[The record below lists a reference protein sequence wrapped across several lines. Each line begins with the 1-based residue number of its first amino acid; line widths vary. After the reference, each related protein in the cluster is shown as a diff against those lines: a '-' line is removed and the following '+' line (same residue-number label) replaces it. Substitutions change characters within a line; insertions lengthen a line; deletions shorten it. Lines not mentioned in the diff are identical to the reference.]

1 MASKTLSIELILE
14 SKSFTTQMQ
23 KVNDAFAK
31 TNSDL
36 QKFGKSMQKVGAS
49 FAAVGGAITAALGV
63 AVKSLANA
71 ADVADDTAKRTG
83 LTVEAVQELGY
94 VAKMTGSNLA
104 TVEVAL
110 RTMQK
115 GLTDS
120 GTESAAFTSA
130 LETLGLSLAELRAMN
145 PQAQFDALS
154 QAIAGVTDP
163 SQRAGLAMTV
173 FGRAGTALLPMLAE
187 GADGIAKLKDEAH
200 KYGYVMSQEV
210 AEAGSNFNDN
220 LDRLKG
226 SLGGLAQQV
235 VAGLLPTLNSLV
247 KCAADV
253 VAGIKE
259 WINNNPN
266 LVSTLAHV
274 AASVG
279 AVLTVF
285 GALVAACGS
294 WIALAPAV
302 GAAWTIATGPIG
314 VTIMAIAGVVA
325 GIVALWKNWDKVC
338 HYMAQAWNTL
348 TIVICKGVELWLS
361 SWETALGWI
370 PGIGE
375 KLRTAMYQVQN
386 AAAQASFDI
395 GQRQLQYEKDKN
407 EKLLAETE
415 SAAKRQASIWQ
426 AQGINAQTTDTSSFS
441 LGLGVSATSQDNV
454 TQDKVFAQ
462 IAEQAQEP
470 ALTFTESWAEAFKT
484 YSENL
489 LNWCDISK
497 EFFSSVGDNLQNTIG
512 EAIMQLGDGWSGL
525 YDIIKDLGQ
534 KMLDSVVNMLAQI
547 VAEWIMKT
555 VVLQGL
561 ETAYAAFKS
570 ALLAKQTA
578 EEVAQIGIVTAAQR
592 VAAVSQATSNAAIA
606 GSAAAASHGWL
617 GFGAVAI
624 GAAVMAAVLAFAL
637 GAFETG
643 GIVPGNSFSGD
654 NVLARVNSGEM
665 ILNRAQQAR
674 LFDIA
679 EGNTEPGGAGGAVIN
694 QTINVQNGGDLTAIT
709 QAIKRGTVEA
719 LEFANV
725 AYKAGAKRNKYVA

>member
-325 GIVALWKNWDKVC
+325 GIVALWKNWDTVC

-361 SWETALGWI
+361 SWEMALGRI

-407 EKLLAETE
+407 EKLLAETQKFT
-415 SAAKRQASIWQ
+415 SAQNEALIS
-426 AQGINAQTTDTSSFS
+426 AQTEQQDIASKNTEEHLASTTEKVQGFWQTVYD
-441 LGLGVSATSQDNV
+441 VSAQQSLNITSQV
-454 TQDKVFAQ
+454 
-462 IAEQAQEP
+462 
-470 ALTFTESWAEAFKT
+470 
-484 YSENL
+484 
-489 LNWCDISK
+489 
-497 EFFSSVGDNLQNTIG
+497 SSVYSALQSNLSTSFQALFQQIG
-512 EAIMQLGDGWSGL
+512 NGWSGL
-525 YDIIKDLGQ
+525 KDIAINFCQSMYQSFVKILADLAAEQIKNIIAVQ
-534 KMLDSVVNMLAQI
+534 
-547 VAEWIMKT
+547 VANT
-555 VVLQGL
+555 
-561 ETAYAAFKS
+561 
-570 ALLAKQTA
+570 
-578 EEVAQIGIVTAAQR
+578 TAAKVN
-592 VAAVSQATSNAAIA
+592 VAANAAEA
-606 GSAAAASHGWL
+606 GSKAAAASAGWAL
-617 GFGAVAI
+617 WGAIAI
-624 GAAVMAAVLAFAL
+624 GAGIMAAVLAFAD
-637 GAFETG
+637 GFATG
-643 GIVPGNSFSGD
+643 GVVPGNSFSGD

-709 QAIKRGTVEA
+709 QAIKRGTVDA

-725 AYKAGAKRNKYVA
+725 AYKAGAKRNKYVG

>member
-63 AVKSLANA
+63 AIKSLANA

-279 AVLTVF
+279 VVLTVF

-314 VTIMAIAGVVA
+314 ITIMAIAGVVA

-407 EKLLAETE
+407 EKLLAETQKFT
-415 SAAKRQASIWQ
+415 SAQNEALIS
-426 AQGINAQTTDTSSFS
+426 AQTEQQDIASKNTEEHLASTTEKVQGFWQTVYD
-441 LGLGVSATSQDNV
+441 VSAQQSLNITSQV
-454 TQDKVFAQ
+454 
-462 IAEQAQEP
+462 
-470 ALTFTESWAEAFKT
+470 
-484 YSENL
+484 
-489 LNWCDISK
+489 
-497 EFFSSVGDNLQNTIG
+497 SSVYSALQSNLSTSFQALFQQIG
-512 EAIMQLGDGWSGL
+512 NGWSGL
-525 YDIIKDLGQ
+525 KDIAINFCQ
-534 KMLDSVVNMLAQI
+534 SMYQSFVKMLADLAAEQI
-547 VAEWIMKT
+547 KNIIAVQVAN
-555 VVLQGL
+555 
-561 ETAYAAFKS
+561 
-570 ALLAKQTA
+570 
-578 EEVAQIGIVTAAQR
+578 
-592 VAAVSQATSNAAIA
+592 VAAAKVNIAANAAEA
-606 GSAAAASHGWL
+606 GSKAAAASAGWAL
-617 GFGAVAI
+617 WGAIAI
-624 GAAVMAAVLAFAL
+624 GAGIMAAVLAFAD
-637 GAFETG
+637 GFATG
-643 GIVPGNSFSGD
+643 GVVPGNSFSGD

-709 QAIKRGTVEA
+709 QAIKRGTVDA

-725 AYKAGAKRNKYVA
+725 AYKAGAKRNKYVG

>member
-1 MASKTLSIELILE
+1 MASKTLSIELILK
-14 SKSFTTQMQ
+14 SKSFTAQMQ

-115 GLTDS
+115 GLTDN

-154 QAIAGVTDP
+154 QAIAGVADP

-200 KYGYVMSQEV
+200 KYGYVMNQEV

-426 AQGINAQTTDTSSFS
+426 AQGINAQTMETSSFS

-454 TQDKVFAQ
+454 AQDKVFAQ

-497 EFFSSVGDNLQNTIG
+497 EFFSSVGDSLQNTIG
-512 EAIMQLGDGWSGL
+512 DAIMQLGDGWSGL

-534 KMLDSVVNMLAQI
+534 KMLESVVNMLAQI

-592 VAAVSQATSNAAIA
+592 VAAVSQVTSNAAIA
-606 GSAAAASHGWL
+606 GSSAAASHGWL

-679 EGNTEPGGAGGAVIN
+679 EGNTEPGGTGGAVIN

>member
-14 SKSFTTQMQ
+14 SKSFTAQMQ

-154 QAIAGVTDP
+154 QAIAGVADP

-314 VTIMAIAGVVA
+314 ITIMAIAGVVA

-407 EKLLAETE
+407 EKLLAETQKFT
-415 SAAKRQASIWQ
+415 SAQNEALIS
-426 AQGINAQTTDTSSFS
+426 AQTEQQDIASKNTEEHLASTTEKVQGFWQTVYD
-441 LGLGVSATSQDNV
+441 VSAQQSLNITSQV
-454 TQDKVFAQ
+454 
-462 IAEQAQEP
+462 
-470 ALTFTESWAEAFKT
+470 
-484 YSENL
+484 
-489 LNWCDISK
+489 
-497 EFFSSVGDNLQNTIG
+497 SSVYSALQSNLSTSFQALFQQIG
-512 EAIMQLGDGWSGL
+512 NGWSGL
-525 YDIIKDLGQ
+525 KDIAINFCQSMYQSFVKILADLAAEQIKNIIAVQ
-534 KMLDSVVNMLAQI
+534 
-547 VAEWIMKT
+547 VAN
-555 VVLQGL
+555 
-561 ETAYAAFKS
+561 
-570 ALLAKQTA
+570 
-578 EEVAQIGIVTAAQR
+578 
-592 VAAVSQATSNAAIA
+592 VAAAKVNIAANAAEA
-606 GSAAAASHGWL
+606 GSKAAAASAGWAL
-617 GFGAVAI
+617 WGAIAI
-624 GAAVMAAVLAFAL
+624 GAGIMAAVLAFAD
-637 GAFETG
+637 GFATG
-643 GIVPGNSFSGD
+643 GVVPGNSFSGD

-725 AYKAGAKRNKYVA
+725 AYKAGAKRNKYVG

>member
-14 SKSFTTQMQ
+14 SKSFTAQMQ

-120 GTESAAFTSA
+120 GTESVAFTSA

-154 QAIAGVTDP
+154 QAIAGVADP

-314 VTIMAIAGVVA
+314 ITIMAIAGVVA
-325 GIVALWKNWDKVC
+325 GIVALWKNWDTVC

-407 EKLLAETE
+407 EKLLAETQKFT
-415 SAAKRQASIWQ
+415 SAQNEALIS
-426 AQGINAQTTDTSSFS
+426 AQTEQQDIASKNTEEHLASTTEKVQGFWQTVYD
-441 LGLGVSATSQDNV
+441 VSAQQSLNITSQV
-454 TQDKVFAQ
+454 
-462 IAEQAQEP
+462 
-470 ALTFTESWAEAFKT
+470 
-484 YSENL
+484 
-489 LNWCDISK
+489 
-497 EFFSSVGDNLQNTIG
+497 SSVYSALQSNLSTSFQALFQQIG
-512 EAIMQLGDGWSGL
+512 NGWSGL
-525 YDIIKDLGQ
+525 KDIAINFCQSMYQSFVKILADLAAEQIKNIIAVQ
-534 KMLDSVVNMLAQI
+534 
-547 VAEWIMKT
+547 VANT
-555 VVLQGL
+555 
-561 ETAYAAFKS
+561 
-570 ALLAKQTA
+570 
-578 EEVAQIGIVTAAQR
+578 TAAKVN
-592 VAAVSQATSNAAIA
+592 VAANAAEA
-606 GSAAAASHGWL
+606 GSKAAAASAGWAL
-617 GFGAVAI
+617 WGAIAI
-624 GAAVMAAVLAFAL
+624 GAGIMAAVLAFAD
-637 GAFETG
+637 GFATG
-643 GIVPGNSFSGD
+643 GVVPGNSFSGD

-679 EGNTEPGGAGGAVIN
+679 EGNTEPGGTGGAVIN

-725 AYKAGAKRNKYVA
+725 AYKAGAKRNKYVG

>member
-49 FAAVGGAITAALGV
+49 FAVVGGAITAALGV

-154 QAIAGVTDP
+154 QAIAGVADP

-274 AASVG
+274 SASVG

-407 EKLLAETE
+407 EKLLAETQKFT
-415 SAAKRQASIWQ
+415 SAQNEALIS
-426 AQGINAQTTDTSSFS
+426 AQTEQQDIASKNTEEHLASTTEKVQGFWQTVYD
-441 LGLGVSATSQDNV
+441 VSAQQSLNITSQV
-454 TQDKVFAQ
+454 
-462 IAEQAQEP
+462 
-470 ALTFTESWAEAFKT
+470 
-484 YSENL
+484 
-489 LNWCDISK
+489 
-497 EFFSSVGDNLQNTIG
+497 SSVYSALQSNLSTSFQALFQQIG
-512 EAIMQLGDGWSGL
+512 NGWSGL
-525 YDIIKDLGQ
+525 KDIAINFCQSMYQSFVKILADLAAEQIKNIIAVQ
-534 KMLDSVVNMLAQI
+534 
-547 VAEWIMKT
+547 VANT
-555 VVLQGL
+555 
-561 ETAYAAFKS
+561 
-570 ALLAKQTA
+570 
-578 EEVAQIGIVTAAQR
+578 TAAKVN
-592 VAAVSQATSNAAIA
+592 VAANAAEA
-606 GSAAAASHGWL
+606 GSKAAAASAGWAL
-617 GFGAVAI
+617 WGAIAI
-624 GAAVMAAVLAFAL
+624 GAGIMAAVLAFAD
-637 GAFETG
+637 GFATG
-643 GIVPGNSFSGD
+643 GVVPGNSFSGD

-709 QAIKRGTVEA
+709 QAIKRGTVDA

-725 AYKAGAKRNKYVA
+725 AYKAGAKRNKYVG

>member
-14 SKSFTTQMQ
+14 SKSFTAQMQ

-49 FAAVGGAITAALGV
+49 FAVVGGAITAALGV

-130 LETLGLSLAELRAMN
+130 LETLGLSLAALRAMN

-407 EKLLAETE
+407 EKLLAETQKFT
-415 SAAKRQASIWQ
+415 SAQNEALIS
-426 AQGINAQTTDTSSFS
+426 AQTEQQDIASKNTEEHLASTTEKVQGFWQTVYD
-441 LGLGVSATSQDNV
+441 VSAQQSLNITSQV
-454 TQDKVFAQ
+454 
-462 IAEQAQEP
+462 
-470 ALTFTESWAEAFKT
+470 
-484 YSENL
+484 
-489 LNWCDISK
+489 
-497 EFFSSVGDNLQNTIG
+497 SSVYSALQSNLSTSFQALFQQIG
-512 EAIMQLGDGWSGL
+512 NGWSGL
-525 YDIIKDLGQ
+525 KDIAINFCQSMYQSFVKILADLAAEQIKNIIAVQ
-534 KMLDSVVNMLAQI
+534 
-547 VAEWIMKT
+547 VAN
-555 VVLQGL
+555 
-561 ETAYAAFKS
+561 
-570 ALLAKQTA
+570 
-578 EEVAQIGIVTAAQR
+578 
-592 VAAVSQATSNAAIA
+592 VAAAKVNIAANAAEA
-606 GSAAAASHGWL
+606 GSKAAAASAGWAL
-617 GFGAVAI
+617 WGAIAI
-624 GAAVMAAVLAFAL
+624 GAGIMAAVLAFAD
-637 GAFETG
+637 GFATG
-643 GIVPGNSFSGD
+643 GVVPGNSFSGD

-679 EGNTEPGGAGGAVIN
+679 DGNTEPGGAGGAVIN

-709 QAIKRGTVEA
+709 QAIKRGTVDA

-725 AYKAGAKRNKYVA
+725 AYKAGAKRNKYVG

>member
-314 VTIMAIAGVVA
+314 ITIMAIAGVVA

-407 EKLLAETE
+407 EKLLAETQKFT
-415 SAAKRQASIWQ
+415 SAQNEALIS
-426 AQGINAQTTDTSSFS
+426 AQTEQQDIASKNTEEHLASTTEKVQGFWQTVYD
-441 LGLGVSATSQDNV
+441 VSAQQSLNITSQV
-454 TQDKVFAQ
+454 
-462 IAEQAQEP
+462 
-470 ALTFTESWAEAFKT
+470 
-484 YSENL
+484 
-489 LNWCDISK
+489 
-497 EFFSSVGDNLQNTIG
+497 SSVYSALQSNLSTSFQALFQQIG
-512 EAIMQLGDGWSGL
+512 NGWSGL
-525 YDIIKDLGQ
+525 KDIAINFCQSMYQSFVKILADLAAEQIKNIIAVQ
-534 KMLDSVVNMLAQI
+534 
-547 VAEWIMKT
+547 VANT
-555 VVLQGL
+555 
-561 ETAYAAFKS
+561 
-570 ALLAKQTA
+570 
-578 EEVAQIGIVTAAQR
+578 TAAKVN
-592 VAAVSQATSNAAIA
+592 VAANAAEA
-606 GSAAAASHGWL
+606 GSKAAAASAGWAL
-617 GFGAVAI
+617 WGAIAI
-624 GAAVMAAVLAFAL
+624 GAGIMAAVLAFAD
-637 GAFETG
+637 GFATG
-643 GIVPGNSFSGD
+643 GVVPGNSFSGD

-679 EGNTEPGGAGGAVIN
+679 EGNAEPGGAGGAVIN

-709 QAIKRGTVEA
+709 QAIKRGTVDA

-725 AYKAGAKRNKYVA
+725 AYKAGAKRNKYVG

>member
-14 SKSFTTQMQ
+14 SKSFTAQMQ

-120 GTESAAFTSA
+120 GAESAAFTSA

-154 QAIAGVTDP
+154 QAIAGVADP

-266 LVSTLAHV
+266 LVSTLAHM

-279 AVLTVF
+279 VVLTVF

-314 VTIMAIAGVVA
+314 ITIMAIAGVVA

-407 EKLLAETE
+407 EKLLAETQKFT
-415 SAAKRQASIWQ
+415 SAQNEALIS
-426 AQGINAQTTDTSSFS
+426 AQTEQQDIASKNTEEHLASTTEKVQGFWQTVYD
-441 LGLGVSATSQDNV
+441 VSAQQSLNITSQV
-454 TQDKVFAQ
+454 
-462 IAEQAQEP
+462 
-470 ALTFTESWAEAFKT
+470 
-484 YSENL
+484 
-489 LNWCDISK
+489 
-497 EFFSSVGDNLQNTIG
+497 SSVYSALQSNLSTSFQALFQQIG
-512 EAIMQLGDGWSGL
+512 NGWSGL
-525 YDIIKDLGQ
+525 KDIAINFCQSMYQSFVKILADLAAEQIKNIIAVQ
-534 KMLDSVVNMLAQI
+534 
-547 VAEWIMKT
+547 VANT
-555 VVLQGL
+555 
-561 ETAYAAFKS
+561 
-570 ALLAKQTA
+570 
-578 EEVAQIGIVTAAQR
+578 TAAKVN
-592 VAAVSQATSNAAIA
+592 VAANAAEA
-606 GSAAAASHGWL
+606 GSKAAAASAGWAL
-617 GFGAVAI
+617 WGAIAI
-624 GAAVMAAVLAFAL
+624 GAGIMAAVLAFAD
-637 GAFETG
+637 GFATG
-643 GIVPGNSFSGD
+643 GVVPGNSFSGD

-709 QAIKRGTVEA
+709 QAIKRGTIDA

-725 AYKAGAKRNKYVA
+725 AYKAGAKRNKYVG

>member
-1 MASKTLSIELILE
+1 MASKILSIELILE
-14 SKSFTTQMQ
+14 SKSFTAQMQ

-274 AASVG
+274 VASVG

-314 VTIMAIAGVVA
+314 ITIMAIAGVVA

-338 HYMAQAWNTL
+338 HYMAQAWDTL

-375 KLRTAMYQVQN
+375 KLRTAMYGVQN

-407 EKLLAETE
+407 EKLLAETQKFT
-415 SAAKRQASIWQ
+415 SAQNEALIS
-426 AQGINAQTTDTSSFS
+426 AQTEQQDIASKNTEEHLASTTEKVQGFWQTVYD
-441 LGLGVSATSQDNV
+441 VSAQQSLNITSQV
-454 TQDKVFAQ
+454 SSV
-462 IAEQAQEP
+462 
-470 ALTFTESWAEAFKT
+470 
-484 YSENL
+484 YSE
-489 LNWCDISK
+489 
-497 EFFSSVGDNLQNTIG
+497 LQNNLSISFYALFQQIG
-512 EAIMQLGDGWSGL
+512 NGWSGL
-525 YDIIKDLGQ
+525 KDIAINFCQ
-534 KMLDSVVNMLAQI
+534 SMYQSFVKMLADLAAEQI
-547 VAEWIMKT
+547 KNIIAVQVAN
-555 VVLQGL
+555 
-561 ETAYAAFKS
+561 
-570 ALLAKQTA
+570 
-578 EEVAQIGIVTAAQR
+578 
-592 VAAVSQATSNAAIA
+592 VAAAKVNIAANAAEA
-606 GSAAAASHGWL
+606 GSKAAAASAGWAL
-617 GFGAVAI
+617 WGAIAI
-624 GAAVMAAVLAFAL
+624 GAGIMAAVLAFAD
-637 GAFETG
+637 GFATG
-643 GIVPGNSFSGD
+643 GVVPGNSFSGD

-679 EGNTEPGGAGGAVIN
+679 DGNAEPVGGSGAVIN
-694 QTINVQNGGDLTAIT
+694 QTINVQNAGDLTAIT

-725 AYKAGAKRNKYVA
+725 AYKAGAKRNKYVG

>member
-14 SKSFTTQMQ
+14 SKSFTAQMQ

-115 GLTDS
+115 GLTDN

-407 EKLLAETE
+407 EKLLAETQKFT
-415 SAAKRQASIWQ
+415 SAQNEALIS
-426 AQGINAQTTDTSSFS
+426 AQTEQQDIASKNTEEHLASTTEKVQGFWQTVYD
-441 LGLGVSATSQDNV
+441 VSAQQSLNITSQV
-454 TQDKVFAQ
+454 
-462 IAEQAQEP
+462 
-470 ALTFTESWAEAFKT
+470 
-484 YSENL
+484 
-489 LNWCDISK
+489 
-497 EFFSSVGDNLQNTIG
+497 SSVYSALQSNLSTSFQALFQQIG
-512 EAIMQLGDGWSGL
+512 NGWSGL
-525 YDIIKDLGQ
+525 KDIAINFCQSMYQSFVKILADLAAEQIKNIIAVQ
-534 KMLDSVVNMLAQI
+534 
-547 VAEWIMKT
+547 VAN
-555 VVLQGL
+555 
-561 ETAYAAFKS
+561 
-570 ALLAKQTA
+570 
-578 EEVAQIGIVTAAQR
+578 
-592 VAAVSQATSNAAIA
+592 VAAAKVNVAANAAEA
-606 GSAAAASHGWL
+606 GSKAAAASAGWAL
-617 GFGAVAI
+617 WGAIAI
-624 GAAVMAAVLAFAL
+624 GAGIMAAVLAFAD
-637 GAFETG
+637 GFATG
-643 GIVPGNSFSGD
+643 GVVPGNSFSGD

-709 QAIKRGTVEA
+709 QAIKRGTVDA

-725 AYKAGAKRNKYVA
+725 AYKAGAKRNKYVG

>member
-14 SKSFTTQMQ
+14 SKSFTAQMQ

-279 AVLTVF
+279 VVLTVF

-314 VTIMAIAGVVA
+314 ITIMAIAGVVA

-407 EKLLAETE
+407 EKLLAETQKFT
-415 SAAKRQASIWQ
+415 SAQNEALIS
-426 AQGINAQTTDTSSFS
+426 AQTEQQDIASKNTEEHLASTTEKVQGFWQTVYD
-441 LGLGVSATSQDNV
+441 VSAQQSLNITSQV
-454 TQDKVFAQ
+454 
-462 IAEQAQEP
+462 
-470 ALTFTESWAEAFKT
+470 
-484 YSENL
+484 
-489 LNWCDISK
+489 
-497 EFFSSVGDNLQNTIG
+497 SSVYSALQSNLSTSFQALFQQIG
-512 EAIMQLGDGWSGL
+512 NGWSGL
-525 YDIIKDLGQ
+525 KDIAINFCQSMYQSFVKILADLAAEQIKNIIAVQ
-534 KMLDSVVNMLAQI
+534 
-547 VAEWIMKT
+547 VAN
-555 VVLQGL
+555 
-561 ETAYAAFKS
+561 
-570 ALLAKQTA
+570 
-578 EEVAQIGIVTAAQR
+578 
-592 VAAVSQATSNAAIA
+592 VAAAKVNIAANAAEA
-606 GSAAAASHGWL
+606 GSKAAAASAGWAL
-617 GFGAVAI
+617 WGAIAI
-624 GAAVMAAVLAFAL
+624 GAGIMAAVLAFAD
-637 GAFETG
+637 GFATG
-643 GIVPGNSFSGD
+643 GVVPGNSFSGD

-679 EGNTEPGGAGGAVIN
+679 EGNTEPGGTGGAVIN

-709 QAIKRGTVEA
+709 QAIKRGTVDA

-725 AYKAGAKRNKYVA
+725 AYKAGAKRNKYVG

>member
-14 SKSFTTQMQ
+14 SKSFTAQMQ

-31 TNSDL
+31 TNSAL

-314 VTIMAIAGVVA
+314 ITIMAIAGVVA

-338 HYMAQAWNTL
+338 HYMAQAWDTL

-407 EKLLAETE
+407 EKLLAETQKFTSVQNE
-415 SAAKRQASIWQ
+415 ALIS
-426 AQGINAQTTDTSSFS
+426 AQTEQQDIASKNTEEHLASTTEKVQGFWQTVYD
-441 LGLGVSATSQDNV
+441 VSAQQSLNITSQV
-454 TQDKVFAQ
+454 
-462 IAEQAQEP
+462 
-470 ALTFTESWAEAFKT
+470 
-484 YSENL
+484 
-489 LNWCDISK
+489 
-497 EFFSSVGDNLQNTIG
+497 SSVYSALQSNLSTSFQALFQQIG
-512 EAIMQLGDGWSGL
+512 NGWSGL
-525 YDIIKDLGQ
+525 KDIAINFCQSMYQSFVKILADLAAEQIKNIIAVQ
-534 KMLDSVVNMLAQI
+534 
-547 VAEWIMKT
+547 VANT
-555 VVLQGL
+555 
-561 ETAYAAFKS
+561 
-570 ALLAKQTA
+570 
-578 EEVAQIGIVTAAQR
+578 TAAKVN
-592 VAAVSQATSNAAIA
+592 VAANAAEA
-606 GSAAAASHGWL
+606 GSKAAAASAGWAL
-617 GFGAVAI
+617 WGAIAI
-624 GAAVMAAVLAFAL
+624 GAGIMAAVLAFAD
-637 GAFETG
+637 GFATG
-643 GIVPGNSFSGD
+643 GVVPGNSFSGD

-694 QTINVQNGGDLTAIT
+694 QTINVQNGSDLTAIT
-709 QAIKRGTVEA
+709 QAIKRGTVDA

-725 AYKAGAKRNKYVA
+725 AYKAGAKRNKYVG

>member
-14 SKSFTTQMQ
+14 SKSFTAQMQ

-154 QAIAGVTDP
+154 QAIAGVADP

-407 EKLLAETE
+407 EKLLAETQKFT
-415 SAAKRQASIWQ
+415 SAQNEALIS
-426 AQGINAQTTDTSSFS
+426 AQTEQQDIASKNTEEHLASTTEKVQGFWQTVYD
-441 LGLGVSATSQDNV
+441 VSAQQSLNITSQV
-454 TQDKVFAQ
+454 
-462 IAEQAQEP
+462 
-470 ALTFTESWAEAFKT
+470 
-484 YSENL
+484 
-489 LNWCDISK
+489 
-497 EFFSSVGDNLQNTIG
+497 SSVYSALQSNLSTSFQALFQQIG
-512 EAIMQLGDGWSGL
+512 NGWSGL
-525 YDIIKDLGQ
+525 KDIAINFCQSMYQSFVKILADLAAEQIKNIIAVQ
-534 KMLDSVVNMLAQI
+534 
-547 VAEWIMKT
+547 VANT
-555 VVLQGL
+555 
-561 ETAYAAFKS
+561 
-570 ALLAKQTA
+570 
-578 EEVAQIGIVTAAQR
+578 TAAKVN
-592 VAAVSQATSNAAIA
+592 VAANAAEA
-606 GSAAAASHGWL
+606 GSKAAAASAGWAL
-617 GFGAVAI
+617 WGAIAI
-624 GAAVMAAVLAFAL
+624 GAGIMAAVLAFAD
-637 GAFETG
+637 GFATG
-643 GIVPGNSFSGD
+643 GVVPGNSFSGD

-679 EGNTEPGGAGGAVIN
+679 EGNTEPGGTGGAVIN

-709 QAIKRGTVEA
+709 QAIKRGTIDA

-725 AYKAGAKRNKYVA
+725 AYKAGAKRNKYVG

>member
-14 SKSFTTQMQ
+14 SKSFTAQMQ

-115 GLTDS
+115 GLTDN

-247 KCAADV
+247 KYAADV

-314 VTIMAIAGVVA
+314 ITIMAIAGVVA

-407 EKLLAETE
+407 EKLLAETQKFT
-415 SAAKRQASIWQ
+415 SAQNEALIS
-426 AQGINAQTTDTSSFS
+426 AQTEQQDIASKNTEEHLASTTEKVQGFWQTVYD
-441 LGLGVSATSQDNV
+441 VSAQQSLNITSQV
-454 TQDKVFAQ
+454 
-462 IAEQAQEP
+462 
-470 ALTFTESWAEAFKT
+470 
-484 YSENL
+484 
-489 LNWCDISK
+489 
-497 EFFSSVGDNLQNTIG
+497 SSVYSALQSNLSTSFQALFQQIG
-512 EAIMQLGDGWSGL
+512 NGWSGL
-525 YDIIKDLGQ
+525 KDIAINFCQSMYQSFVKILADLAAEQIKNIIAVQ
-534 KMLDSVVNMLAQI
+534 
-547 VAEWIMKT
+547 VANT
-555 VVLQGL
+555 
-561 ETAYAAFKS
+561 
-570 ALLAKQTA
+570 
-578 EEVAQIGIVTAAQR
+578 TAAKVN
-592 VAAVSQATSNAAIA
+592 VAANAAEA
-606 GSAAAASHGWL
+606 GSKAAAASAGWAL
-617 GFGAVAI
+617 WGAIAI
-624 GAAVMAAVLAFAL
+624 GAGIMAAVLAFAD
-637 GAFETG
+637 GFATG
-643 GIVPGNSFSGD
+643 GVVPGNSFSGD

-725 AYKAGAKRNKYVA
+725 AYKAGAKRNKYVG

>member
-14 SKSFTTQMQ
+14 SKAFTTQMQ

-36 QKFGKSMQKVGAS
+36 QKFGKSMQKVGAG
-49 FAAVGGAITAALGV
+49 FAAVGGAITAAFGV

-120 GTESAAFTSA
+120 GAESAAFTSA

-154 QAIAGVTDP
+154 QAIAGVADP

-314 VTIMAIAGVVA
+314 ITIMAIAGVIA

-407 EKLLAETE
+407 EKLLAETQKFT
-415 SAAKRQASIWQ
+415 SAQNEALIS
-426 AQGINAQTTDTSSFS
+426 AQTEQQDIASKNTEEHLASTTEKVQGFWQTVYD
-441 LGLGVSATSQDNV
+441 VSAQQSLNITSQV
-454 TQDKVFAQ
+454 
-462 IAEQAQEP
+462 
-470 ALTFTESWAEAFKT
+470 
-484 YSENL
+484 
-489 LNWCDISK
+489 
-497 EFFSSVGDNLQNTIG
+497 SSVYSALQSNLSTSFQALFQQIG
-512 EAIMQLGDGWSGL
+512 NGWSGL
-525 YDIIKDLGQ
+525 KDIAINFCQSMYQSFVKILADLAAEQIKNIIAVQ
-534 KMLDSVVNMLAQI
+534 
-547 VAEWIMKT
+547 VANT
-555 VVLQGL
+555 
-561 ETAYAAFKS
+561 
-570 ALLAKQTA
+570 
-578 EEVAQIGIVTAAQR
+578 TAAKVN
-592 VAAVSQATSNAAIA
+592 VAANAAEA
-606 GSAAAASHGWL
+606 GSKAAAASAGWAL
-617 GFGAVAI
+617 WGAIAI
-624 GAAVMAAVLAFAL
+624 GAGIMAAVLAFAD
-637 GAFETG
+637 GFATG
-643 GIVPGNSFSGD
+643 GVVPGNSFSGD

-709 QAIKRGTVEA
+709 QAIKRGTIDA

-725 AYKAGAKRNKYVA
+725 AYKAGAKRNKYVG

>member
-71 ADVADDTAKRTG
+71 TDVADDTAKRTG

-407 EKLLAETE
+407 EKLLAETQKFT
-415 SAAKRQASIWQ
+415 SAQNEALIS
-426 AQGINAQTTDTSSFS
+426 AQTEQQDIASKNTEEHLASTTEKVQGFWQTVYD
-441 LGLGVSATSQDNV
+441 VSAQQSLNITSQV
-454 TQDKVFAQ
+454 
-462 IAEQAQEP
+462 
-470 ALTFTESWAEAFKT
+470 
-484 YSENL
+484 
-489 LNWCDISK
+489 
-497 EFFSSVGDNLQNTIG
+497 SSVYSALQSNLSTSFQALFQQIG
-512 EAIMQLGDGWSGL
+512 NGWSGL
-525 YDIIKDLGQ
+525 KDIAINFCQSMYQSFVKILADLAAEQIKNIIAVQ
-534 KMLDSVVNMLAQI
+534 
-547 VAEWIMKT
+547 VANT
-555 VVLQGL
+555 
-561 ETAYAAFKS
+561 
-570 ALLAKQTA
+570 
-578 EEVAQIGIVTAAQR
+578 TAAKVN
-592 VAAVSQATSNAAIA
+592 VAANAAEA
-606 GSAAAASHGWL
+606 GSKAAAASAGWAL
-617 GFGAVAI
+617 WGAIAI
-624 GAAVMAAVLAFAL
+624 GAGIMAAVLAFAD
-637 GAFETG
+637 GFATG
-643 GIVPGNSFSGD
+643 GVVPGNSFSGD

-679 EGNTEPGGAGGAVIN
+679 EGNTEPGGTGGAVIN

-725 AYKAGAKRNKYVA
+725 AYKAGAKRNKYVG

>member
-14 SKSFTTQMQ
+14 SKSFTAQMQ

-145 PQAQFDALS
+145 PQAQFDTLS

-274 AASVG
+274 VASVG

-314 VTIMAIAGVVA
+314 ITIMAIAGVVA

-338 HYMAQAWNTL
+338 HYMAQAWDTL

-375 KLRTAMYQVQN
+375 KLRTAMYGVQN

-407 EKLLAETE
+407 EKLLAETQKFT
-415 SAAKRQASIWQ
+415 SAQNEALIS
-426 AQGINAQTTDTSSFS
+426 AQTEQQDIASKNTEEHLASTTEKVQGFWQKVYD
-441 LGLGVSATSQDNV
+441 VSAQQSLNITSYV
-454 TQDKVFAQ
+454 
-462 IAEQAQEP
+462 
-470 ALTFTESWAEAFKT
+470 
-484 YSENL
+484 
-489 LNWCDISK
+489 
-497 EFFSSVGDNLQNTIG
+497 SSVYSALQSNLSTSFQALFQQIG
-512 EAIMQLGDGWSGL
+512 NGWSGL
-525 YDIIKDLGQ
+525 KDIAINFCQ
-534 KMLDSVVNMLAQI
+534 SMYQSFVKMLADLAAEQI
-547 VAEWIMKT
+547 KNIIAVQVAN
-555 VVLQGL
+555 
-561 ETAYAAFKS
+561 
-570 ALLAKQTA
+570 
-578 EEVAQIGIVTAAQR
+578 
-592 VAAVSQATSNAAIA
+592 VAAAKVNIAANAAEA
-606 GSAAAASHGWL
+606 GSKAAAASAGWAL
-617 GFGAVAI
+617 WGAIAI
-624 GAAVMAAVLAFAL
+624 GAGIMAAVLAFAD
-637 GAFETG
+637 GFATG
-643 GIVPGNSFSGD
+643 GVVPGNSFSGD

-679 EGNTEPGGAGGAVIN
+679 DGNAEPVGGSGAVIN

-725 AYKAGAKRNKYVA
+725 AYKAGAKRNKYVG

>member
-14 SKSFTTQMQ
+14 SKSFTAQMQ

-49 FAAVGGAITAALGV
+49 FAVVGGAITAALGV

-154 QAIAGVTDP
+154 QAIAGVADP

-314 VTIMAIAGVVA
+314 ITIMAIAGVVA

-407 EKLLAETE
+407 EKLLAETQKFT
-415 SAAKRQASIWQ
+415 SAQNEALIS
-426 AQGINAQTTDTSSFS
+426 AQTEQQDIASKNTEEHLASTTEKVQGFWQTVYD
-441 LGLGVSATSQDNV
+441 VSAQQSLNITSQV
-454 TQDKVFAQ
+454 
-462 IAEQAQEP
+462 
-470 ALTFTESWAEAFKT
+470 
-484 YSENL
+484 
-489 LNWCDISK
+489 
-497 EFFSSVGDNLQNTIG
+497 SSVYSALQSNLSTSFQALFQQIG
-512 EAIMQLGDGWSGL
+512 NGWSGL
-525 YDIIKDLGQ
+525 KDIAINFCQSMYQSFVKILADLAAEQIKNIIAVQ
-534 KMLDSVVNMLAQI
+534 
-547 VAEWIMKT
+547 VANT
-555 VVLQGL
+555 
-561 ETAYAAFKS
+561 
-570 ALLAKQTA
+570 
-578 EEVAQIGIVTAAQR
+578 TAAKVN
-592 VAAVSQATSNAAIA
+592 VAANAAEA
-606 GSAAAASHGWL
+606 GSKAAAASAGWAL
-617 GFGAVAI
+617 WGAIAI
-624 GAAVMAAVLAFAL
+624 GAGIMAAVLAFAD
-637 GAFETG
+637 GFATG
-643 GIVPGNSFSGD
+643 GVVPGNSFSGD

-709 QAIKRGTVEA
+709 QAIKRGTVDA

-725 AYKAGAKRNKYVA
+725 AYKAGAKRNKYVG

>member
-14 SKSFTTQMQ
+14 SKSFTAQMQ

-235 VAGLLPTLNSLV
+235 VAGLLPTLNSLA

-314 VTIMAIAGVVA
+314 ITIMAIAGVVA

-407 EKLLAETE
+407 EKLLAETQKFT
-415 SAAKRQASIWQ
+415 SAQNEALIS
-426 AQGINAQTTDTSSFS
+426 AQTEQQDIASKNTEEHLASTTEKVQGFWQTVYD
-441 LGLGVSATSQDNV
+441 VSAQQSLNITSQV
-454 TQDKVFAQ
+454 
-462 IAEQAQEP
+462 
-470 ALTFTESWAEAFKT
+470 
-484 YSENL
+484 
-489 LNWCDISK
+489 
-497 EFFSSVGDNLQNTIG
+497 SSVYSALQSNLSTSFQALFQQIG
-512 EAIMQLGDGWSGL
+512 NGWSGL
-525 YDIIKDLGQ
+525 KDIAINFCQSMYQSFVKILADLAAEQIKNIIAVQ
-534 KMLDSVVNMLAQI
+534 
-547 VAEWIMKT
+547 VANT
-555 VVLQGL
+555 
-561 ETAYAAFKS
+561 
-570 ALLAKQTA
+570 
-578 EEVAQIGIVTAAQR
+578 TAAKVN
-592 VAAVSQATSNAAIA
+592 VAANAAEA
-606 GSAAAASHGWL
+606 GSKAAAASAGWAL
-617 GFGAVAI
+617 WGAIAI
-624 GAAVMAAVLAFAL
+624 GAGIMAAVLAFAD
-637 GAFETG
+637 GFATG
-643 GIVPGNSFSGD
+643 GVVPGNSFSGD

-679 EGNTEPGGAGGAVIN
+679 EGNTEPGGTGGAVIN

-709 QAIKRGTVEA
+709 QAIKRGTIDA

-725 AYKAGAKRNKYVA
+725 AYKAGAKRNKYVG

>member
-14 SKSFTTQMQ
+14 SKSFTAQMK

-154 QAIAGVTDP
+154 QAIAGVVDP

-253 VAGIKE
+253 VAGIKG

-325 GIVALWKNWDKVC
+325 GIVALWKNWGKVC

-407 EKLLAETE
+407 EKLLAETQKFT
-415 SAAKRQASIWQ
+415 SAQNEALIS
-426 AQGINAQTTDTSSFS
+426 AQTEQQDIASKNTEEHLASTTEKVRGFWQTVYN
-441 LGLGVSATSQDNV
+441 VSAQQSLNITSQV
-454 TQDKVFAQ
+454 
-462 IAEQAQEP
+462 
-470 ALTFTESWAEAFKT
+470 
-484 YSENL
+484 
-489 LNWCDISK
+489 
-497 EFFSSVGDNLQNTIG
+497 SSVYSALQSNLSTSFQALFQQIG
-512 EAIMQLGDGWSGL
+512 NGWSGL
-525 YDIIKDLGQ
+525 KDIANNFCQSMYQSFVKILADLAAEQIKNIIAVQ
-534 KMLDSVVNMLAQI
+534 
-547 VAEWIMKT
+547 VAN
-555 VVLQGL
+555 
-561 ETAYAAFKS
+561 A
-570 ALLAKQTA
+570 
-578 EEVAQIGIVTAAQR
+578 TAAKVNV
-592 VAAVSQATSNAAIA
+592 VANAAEA
-606 GSAAAASHGWL
+606 GSKAAAASAGWAL
-617 GFGAVAI
+617 WGAIAI
-624 GAAVMAAVLAFAL
+624 GAGIMAAVLAFAD
-637 GAFETG
+637 GFATG
-643 GIVPGNSFSGD
+643 GVVPGNSFSGD

-679 EGNTEPGGAGGAVIN
+679 EGNTEPGGTGGAVIN

-709 QAIKRGTVEA
+709 QAIKRGTIDA

-725 AYKAGAKRNKYVA
+725 AYKAGAKRNKYVG

>member
-14 SKSFTTQMQ
+14 SKSFTAQMQ

-49 FAAVGGAITAALGV
+49 FAVVGGAITAALGV

-154 QAIAGVTDP
+154 QAIAGVADP

-407 EKLLAETE
+407 EKLLAETQKFT
-415 SAAKRQASIWQ
+415 SAQNEALIS
-426 AQGINAQTTDTSSFS
+426 AQTEQQDIASKNTEEHLASTTEKVQGFWQTVYD
-441 LGLGVSATSQDNV
+441 VSAQQSLNITSQV
-454 TQDKVFAQ
+454 
-462 IAEQAQEP
+462 
-470 ALTFTESWAEAFKT
+470 
-484 YSENL
+484 
-489 LNWCDISK
+489 
-497 EFFSSVGDNLQNTIG
+497 SSVYSALQSNLSTSFQALFQQIG
-512 EAIMQLGDGWSGL
+512 NGWSGL
-525 YDIIKDLGQ
+525 KDIAINFCQSMYQSFVKILADLAAEQIKNIIAVQ
-534 KMLDSVVNMLAQI
+534 
-547 VAEWIMKT
+547 VANT
-555 VVLQGL
+555 
-561 ETAYAAFKS
+561 
-570 ALLAKQTA
+570 
-578 EEVAQIGIVTAAQR
+578 TAAKVN
-592 VAAVSQATSNAAIA
+592 VAANAAEA
-606 GSAAAASHGWL
+606 GSKAAAASAGWAL
-617 GFGAVAI
+617 WGAIAI
-624 GAAVMAAVLAFAL
+624 GAGIMAAVLAFAD
-637 GAFETG
+637 GFATG
-643 GIVPGNSFSGD
+643 GVVPGNSFSGD

-679 EGNTEPGGAGGAVIN
+679 EGNTEPGGTGGAVIN

-709 QAIKRGTVEA
+709 QAIKRGTVDA

-725 AYKAGAKRNKYVA
+725 AYKAGAKRNKYVG

>member
-14 SKSFTTQMQ
+14 SKSFTAQMQ

-49 FAAVGGAITAALGV
+49 FAVVGGAITAALGV

-154 QAIAGVTDP
+154 QAIAGVADP

-314 VTIMAIAGVVA
+314 ITIMAIAGVVA

-407 EKLLAETE
+407 EKLLAETQKFT
-415 SAAKRQASIWQ
+415 SAQNEALIS
-426 AQGINAQTTDTSSFS
+426 AQTEQQDIASKNTEEHLASTTEKVQGFWQTVYD
-441 LGLGVSATSQDNV
+441 VSAQQSLNITSQV
-454 TQDKVFAQ
+454 
-462 IAEQAQEP
+462 
-470 ALTFTESWAEAFKT
+470 
-484 YSENL
+484 
-489 LNWCDISK
+489 
-497 EFFSSVGDNLQNTIG
+497 SSVYSALQSNLSTSFQALFQQIG
-512 EAIMQLGDGWSGL
+512 NGWSGL
-525 YDIIKDLGQ
+525 KDIAINFCQ
-534 KMLDSVVNMLAQI
+534 SMYQSFVKMLADLAAEQI
-547 VAEWIMKT
+547 KNIIAVQVAN
-555 VVLQGL
+555 
-561 ETAYAAFKS
+561 
-570 ALLAKQTA
+570 
-578 EEVAQIGIVTAAQR
+578 
-592 VAAVSQATSNAAIA
+592 VAAAKVNIAANAAEA
-606 GSAAAASHGWL
+606 GSKAAAASAGWAL
-617 GFGAVAI
+617 WGAIAI
-624 GAAVMAAVLAFAL
+624 GAGIMAAVLAFAD
-637 GAFETG
+637 GFATG
-643 GIVPGNSFSGD
+643 GVVPGNSFSGD

-679 EGNTEPGGAGGAVIN
+679 EGNTEPGGSGGAVIN

-709 QAIKRGTVEA
+709 QAIKRGTIDA

-725 AYKAGAKRNKYVA
+725 AYKAGAKRNKYVG

>member
-1 MASKTLSIELILE
+1 MASKILSIELILE
-14 SKSFTTQMQ
+14 SKSFTAQMQ

-154 QAIAGVTDP
+154 QAIAGVADP

-274 AASVG
+274 VASVG

-314 VTIMAIAGVVA
+314 ITIMAIAGVVA

-338 HYMAQAWNTL
+338 HYMAQAWDTL

-375 KLRTAMYQVQN
+375 KLRTAMYGVQN

-407 EKLLAETE
+407 EKLLAETQKFT
-415 SAAKRQASIWQ
+415 SAQNEALIS
-426 AQGINAQTTDTSSFS
+426 AQTEQQDIASKNTEEHLASTTEKVQGFWQTVYD
-441 LGLGVSATSQDNV
+441 VSAQQSLNITSQV
-454 TQDKVFAQ
+454 SSV
-462 IAEQAQEP
+462 
-470 ALTFTESWAEAFKT
+470 
-484 YSENL
+484 YSE
-489 LNWCDISK
+489 
-497 EFFSSVGDNLQNTIG
+497 LQNNLSISFYALFQQIG
-512 EAIMQLGDGWSGL
+512 NGWSGL
-525 YDIIKDLGQ
+525 KDIAINFCQ
-534 KMLDSVVNMLAQI
+534 SMYQSFVKMLADLAAEQI
-547 VAEWIMKT
+547 KNIIAVQVAN
-555 VVLQGL
+555 
-561 ETAYAAFKS
+561 
-570 ALLAKQTA
+570 
-578 EEVAQIGIVTAAQR
+578 
-592 VAAVSQATSNAAIA
+592 VAAAKVNIAANAAEA
-606 GSAAAASHGWL
+606 GSKAAAASAGWAL
-617 GFGAVAI
+617 WGAIAI
-624 GAAVMAAVLAFAL
+624 GAGIMAAVLAFAD
-637 GAFETG
+637 GFATG
-643 GIVPGNSFSGD
+643 GVVPGNSFNGD

-679 EGNTEPGGAGGAVIN
+679 DGNAEPVGGSGAVIN
-694 QTINVQNGGDLTAIT
+694 QTINVQNAGDLTAIT

-725 AYKAGAKRNKYVA
+725 AYKAGAKRNKYVG

>member
-14 SKSFTTQMQ
+14 SKSFTAQMQ

-49 FAAVGGAITAALGV
+49 FAVVGGAITAALGV

-120 GTESAAFTSA
+120 GTDSAAFTSA

-279 AVLTVF
+279 VVLTVF

-314 VTIMAIAGVVA
+314 ITIMAIAGVVA

-375 KLRTAMYQVQN
+375 KLRTAMYQIQN

-407 EKLLAETE
+407 GKLLAETQKFT
-415 SAAKRQASIWQ
+415 SAQNEALIS
-426 AQGINAQTTDTSSFS
+426 AQTEQQDIASKNTEEHLASTTEKVQGFWQTVYD
-441 LGLGVSATSQDNV
+441 VSAQQSLNITSQV
-454 TQDKVFAQ
+454 
-462 IAEQAQEP
+462 
-470 ALTFTESWAEAFKT
+470 
-484 YSENL
+484 
-489 LNWCDISK
+489 
-497 EFFSSVGDNLQNTIG
+497 SSVYSALQSNLSTSFQALFQQIG
-512 EAIMQLGDGWSGL
+512 NGWSGL
-525 YDIIKDLGQ
+525 KDIAINFCQSMYQSFVKILADLAAEQIKNIIAVQ
-534 KMLDSVVNMLAQI
+534 
-547 VAEWIMKT
+547 VANT
-555 VVLQGL
+555 
-561 ETAYAAFKS
+561 
-570 ALLAKQTA
+570 
-578 EEVAQIGIVTAAQR
+578 TAAKVN
-592 VAAVSQATSNAAIA
+592 VAANAAEA
-606 GSAAAASHGWL
+606 GSKAAAASAGWAL
-617 GFGAVAI
+617 WGAIAI
-624 GAAVMAAVLAFAL
+624 GAGIMAAVLAFAD
-637 GAFETG
+637 GFATG
-643 GIVPGNSFSGD
+643 GVVPGNSFSGD

-679 EGNTEPGGAGGAVIN
+679 EGNTEPGWSGGAVIN

-709 QAIKRGTVEA
+709 QAIKRGTIDA

-725 AYKAGAKRNKYVA
+725 AYKAGAKRNKYVG

>member
-14 SKSFTTQMQ
+14 SKSFTAQMQ

-120 GTESAAFTSA
+120 GTESAAFTGA
-130 LETLGLSLAELRAMN
+130 LERMGLKVTDLRKMK
-145 PQAQFDALS
+145 PQEQFDVLS
-154 QAIAGVTDP
+154 KAIAGVRDP

-285 GALVAACGS
+285 GALGAACGS

-415 SAAKRQASIWQ
+415 RAAKRQASIWQ
-426 AQGINAQTTDTSSFS
+426 AQGINAQTMETSSFS
-441 LGLGVSATSQDNV
+441 LGLGVSMADN
-454 TQDKVFAQ
+454 TGPDKLLVHLT
-462 IAEQAQEP
+462 ELAQEP

-534 KMLDSVVNMLAQI
+534 KMLESVVNMLAQI

-578 EEVAQIGIVTAAQR
+578 EEVSQIGIVTAAQR
-592 VAAVSQATSNAAIA
+592 VAAVSQVNSNAAIA
-606 GSAAAASHGWL
+606 GSSAAASHGWL

-679 EGNTEPGGAGGAVIN
+679 EGNTEPGWSGGAVIN

>member
-49 FAAVGGAITAALGV
+49 FAVVGGAITAALGV

-115 GLTDS
+115 GLMDS

-154 QAIAGVTDP
+154 QAIAGVADP

-266 LVSTLAHV
+266 LVSTLAHM

-375 KLRTAMYQVQN
+375 KLRMAMYQVQN

-407 EKLLAETE
+407 EKLLAETQKFT
-415 SAAKRQASIWQ
+415 SAQNEALIS
-426 AQGINAQTTDTSSFS
+426 AQTEQQDIASKNTEEHLASTTEKVQGFWQTVYD
-441 LGLGVSATSQDNV
+441 VSAQQSLNITSQV
-454 TQDKVFAQ
+454 
-462 IAEQAQEP
+462 
-470 ALTFTESWAEAFKT
+470 
-484 YSENL
+484 
-489 LNWCDISK
+489 
-497 EFFSSVGDNLQNTIG
+497 SSVYSALQSNLSTSFQALFQQIG
-512 EAIMQLGDGWSGL
+512 NGWSGL
-525 YDIIKDLGQ
+525 KDIAINFCQSMYQSFVKILADLAAEQIKNIIAVQ
-534 KMLDSVVNMLAQI
+534 
-547 VAEWIMKT
+547 VANT
-555 VVLQGL
+555 
-561 ETAYAAFKS
+561 
-570 ALLAKQTA
+570 
-578 EEVAQIGIVTAAQR
+578 TAAKVN
-592 VAAVSQATSNAAIA
+592 VAANAAEA
-606 GSAAAASHGWL
+606 GSKAAAASAGWAL
-617 GFGAVAI
+617 WGAIAI
-624 GAAVMAAVLAFAL
+624 GAGIMAAVLAFAD
-637 GAFETG
+637 GFATG
-643 GIVPGNSFSGD
+643 GVVPGNSFSGD

-709 QAIKRGTVEA
+709 QAIKRGTIDA

-725 AYKAGAKRNKYVA
+725 AYKAGAKRNKYVG

>member
-14 SKSFTTQMQ
+14 SKSFTAQMQ

-49 FAAVGGAITAALGV
+49 FAVVGGAITAALGV

-115 GLTDS
+115 GLTDN

-314 VTIMAIAGVVA
+314 ITIMAIAGVVA

-338 HYMAQAWNTL
+338 HYMAQAWDTL

-407 EKLLAETE
+407 EKLLAETQKFT
-415 SAAKRQASIWQ
+415 SAQNEALIS
-426 AQGINAQTTDTSSFS
+426 AQTEQQDIASKNTEEHLASTTEKVQGFWQTVYD
-441 LGLGVSATSQDNV
+441 VSAQQSLNITSQV
-454 TQDKVFAQ
+454 
-462 IAEQAQEP
+462 
-470 ALTFTESWAEAFKT
+470 
-484 YSENL
+484 
-489 LNWCDISK
+489 
-497 EFFSSVGDNLQNTIG
+497 SSVYSALQSNLSTSFQALFQQIG
-512 EAIMQLGDGWSGL
+512 NGWSGL
-525 YDIIKDLGQ
+525 KDIAINFCQSMYQSFVKILADLAAEQIKNIIAVQ
-534 KMLDSVVNMLAQI
+534 
-547 VAEWIMKT
+547 VAN
-555 VVLQGL
+555 
-561 ETAYAAFKS
+561 
-570 ALLAKQTA
+570 
-578 EEVAQIGIVTAAQR
+578 
-592 VAAVSQATSNAAIA
+592 VAAAKVNIAANAAEA
-606 GSAAAASHGWL
+606 GSKAAAASAGWAL
-617 GFGAVAI
+617 WGAIAI
-624 GAAVMAAVLAFAL
+624 GAGIMAAVLAFAD
-637 GAFETG
+637 GFATG
-643 GIVPGNSFSGD
+643 GVVPGNSFSGD

-679 EGNTEPGGAGGAVIN
+679 EGNTEPGWSGGAVIN

-709 QAIKRGTVEA
+709 QAIKRGTVDA

-725 AYKAGAKRNKYVA
+725 AYKAGAKRNKYVG

>member
-14 SKSFTTQMQ
+14 SKSFTAQMQ

-49 FAAVGGAITAALGV
+49 FAVVGGAITAALGV

-154 QAIAGVTDP
+154 QAIAGVADP

-253 VAGIKE
+253 VTGIKE

-314 VTIMAIAGVVA
+314 ITIMAIAGVVA

-407 EKLLAETE
+407 EKLLAETQKFT
-415 SAAKRQASIWQ
+415 SAQNEALIS
-426 AQGINAQTTDTSSFS
+426 AQTEQQDIASKNTEEHLASTTEKVQGFWQTVYD
-441 LGLGVSATSQDNV
+441 VSAQQSLNITSQV
-454 TQDKVFAQ
+454 
-462 IAEQAQEP
+462 
-470 ALTFTESWAEAFKT
+470 
-484 YSENL
+484 
-489 LNWCDISK
+489 
-497 EFFSSVGDNLQNTIG
+497 SSVYSALQSNLSTSFQALFQQIG
-512 EAIMQLGDGWSGL
+512 HGWSGL
-525 YDIIKDLGQ
+525 KDIAINFCQSMYQSFVKILADLAAEQIKNIIAVQ
-534 KMLDSVVNMLAQI
+534 
-547 VAEWIMKT
+547 VANT
-555 VVLQGL
+555 
-561 ETAYAAFKS
+561 
-570 ALLAKQTA
+570 
-578 EEVAQIGIVTAAQR
+578 TAAKVN
-592 VAAVSQATSNAAIA
+592 VAANAAEA
-606 GSAAAASHGWL
+606 GSKAAAASAGWAL
-617 GFGAVAI
+617 WGAIAI
-624 GAAVMAAVLAFAL
+624 GAGIMAAVLAFAD
-637 GAFETG
+637 GFATG
-643 GIVPGNSFSGD
+643 GVVPGNSFSGD

-679 EGNTEPGGAGGAVIN
+679 DGNTEPGGAGGAVIN

-709 QAIKRGTVEA
+709 QAIKRGTVDA

-725 AYKAGAKRNKYVA
+725 AYKAGAKRNKYVG

>member
-14 SKSFTTQMQ
+14 SKSFTAQMQ

-145 PQAQFDALS
+145 PQAQFDTLS

-210 AEAGSNFNDN
+210 AKAGSNFNDN

-274 AASVG
+274 VASVG

-314 VTIMAIAGVVA
+314 ITIMAIAGVVA

-338 HYMAQAWNTL
+338 HYMAQAWDTL

-375 KLRTAMYQVQN
+375 KLRTAMYGVQN

-407 EKLLAETE
+407 EKLLAETQKFT
-415 SAAKRQASIWQ
+415 SAQNEALIS
-426 AQGINAQTTDTSSFS
+426 AQTEQQDIASKNTEEHLASTTEKVQGFWQTVYD
-441 LGLGVSATSQDNV
+441 VSAQQSLNITSQV
-454 TQDKVFAQ
+454 
-462 IAEQAQEP
+462 
-470 ALTFTESWAEAFKT
+470 
-484 YSENL
+484 
-489 LNWCDISK
+489 
-497 EFFSSVGDNLQNTIG
+497 SSVYSALQSNLSTSFQALFQQIG
-512 EAIMQLGDGWSGL
+512 NGWSGL
-525 YDIIKDLGQ
+525 KDIAINFCQ
-534 KMLDSVVNMLAQI
+534 SMYQSFVKMLADLAAEQI
-547 VAEWIMKT
+547 KNIIAVQVAN
-555 VVLQGL
+555 
-561 ETAYAAFKS
+561 
-570 ALLAKQTA
+570 
-578 EEVAQIGIVTAAQR
+578 
-592 VAAVSQATSNAAIA
+592 VAAAKVNIAANAAEA
-606 GSAAAASHGWL
+606 GSKAAAASAGWAL
-617 GFGAVAI
+617 WGAIAI
-624 GAAVMAAVLAFAL
+624 GAGIMAAVLAFAD
-637 GAFETG
+637 GFATG
-643 GIVPGNSFSGD
+643 GVVPGNSFSGD

-679 EGNTEPGGAGGAVIN
+679 DGNAEPVGGSGAVIN

-725 AYKAGAKRNKYVA
+725 VYKAGAKRNKYVG

>member
-14 SKSFTTQMQ
+14 SKSFTAQMQ

-200 KYGYVMSQEV
+200 KYGYVMNQEV
-210 AEAGSNFNDN
+210 ATAGSNFNDN

-226 SLGGLAQQV
+226 SVGGLAQQV

-314 VTIMAIAGVVA
+314 ITIMAIAGVVA

-338 HYMAQAWNTL
+338 HYMAQAWDTL

-415 SAAKRQASIWQ
+415 SAAKRQATIWQ
-426 AQGINAQTTDTSSFS
+426 AQGINAQTMETSSFS
-441 LGLGVSATSQDNV
+441 LGLGVSMADN
-454 TQDKVFAQ
+454 TGPDKLLVHLT
-462 IAEQAQEP
+462 ELAQEP

-484 YSENL
+484 YSDNL

-512 EAIMQLGDGWSGL
+512 DAIMQLGDGWSGL

-534 KMLDSVVNMLAQI
+534 KMLESVVNMLAQI

-570 ALLAKQTA
+570 ALLAKQTS

-592 VAAVSQATSNAAIA
+592 VAAVSQVNSNAAIA
-606 GSAAAASHGWL
+606 GSSAAASHGWL

-679 EGNTEPGGAGGAVIN
+679 EGNTEPGGSGGAVIN

>member
-14 SKSFTTQMQ
+14 SKSFTAQMQ

-63 AVKSLANA
+63 TVKSLANA

-154 QAIAGVTDP
+154 QAIAGVADP

-314 VTIMAIAGVVA
+314 ITIMAIAGVIA

-407 EKLLAETE
+407 EKLLAETQKFT
-415 SAAKRQASIWQ
+415 SAQNEALIS
-426 AQGINAQTTDTSSFS
+426 AQTEQQDIASKNTEEHLASTTEKVQGFWQTVYD
-441 LGLGVSATSQDNV
+441 VSAQQSLNITSQV
-454 TQDKVFAQ
+454 
-462 IAEQAQEP
+462 
-470 ALTFTESWAEAFKT
+470 
-484 YSENL
+484 
-489 LNWCDISK
+489 
-497 EFFSSVGDNLQNTIG
+497 SSVYSALQSNLSTSFQALFQQIG
-512 EAIMQLGDGWSGL
+512 NGWSGL
-525 YDIIKDLGQ
+525 KDIAINFCQSMYQSFVKILADLAAEQIKNIIAVQ
-534 KMLDSVVNMLAQI
+534 
-547 VAEWIMKT
+547 VANT
-555 VVLQGL
+555 
-561 ETAYAAFKS
+561 
-570 ALLAKQTA
+570 
-578 EEVAQIGIVTAAQR
+578 TAAKVN
-592 VAAVSQATSNAAIA
+592 VAANAAEA
-606 GSAAAASHGWL
+606 GSKAAAASAGWAL
-617 GFGAVAI
+617 WGAIAI
-624 GAAVMAAVLAFAL
+624 GAGIMAAVLAFAD
-637 GAFETG
+637 GFATG
-643 GIVPGNSFSGD
+643 GVVPGNSFSGD

-679 EGNTEPGGAGGAVIN
+679 EGNAEPGGAGGAVIN

-709 QAIKRGTVEA
+709 QAIKRGTVDA

-725 AYKAGAKRNKYVA
+725 AYKAGAKRNKYVG

>member
-14 SKSFTTQMQ
+14 SKSFTAQMQ

-49 FAAVGGAITAALGV
+49 FAMVGGAITAALGV

-115 GLTDS
+115 GLTDN

-314 VTIMAIAGVVA
+314 ITIMAIAGVVA

-407 EKLLAETE
+407 EKLLAETQKFT
-415 SAAKRQASIWQ
+415 SAQNEALIS
-426 AQGINAQTTDTSSFS
+426 AQTEQQDIASKNTEEHLASTTEKVQGFWQTVYD
-441 LGLGVSATSQDNV
+441 VSAQQSLNITSQV
-454 TQDKVFAQ
+454 
-462 IAEQAQEP
+462 
-470 ALTFTESWAEAFKT
+470 
-484 YSENL
+484 
-489 LNWCDISK
+489 
-497 EFFSSVGDNLQNTIG
+497 SSVYSALQSNLSTSFQALFQQIG
-512 EAIMQLGDGWSGL
+512 NGWSGL
-525 YDIIKDLGQ
+525 KDIAINFCQSMYQSFVKILADLAAEQIKNIIAVQ
-534 KMLDSVVNMLAQI
+534 
-547 VAEWIMKT
+547 VANT
-555 VVLQGL
+555 
-561 ETAYAAFKS
+561 
-570 ALLAKQTA
+570 
-578 EEVAQIGIVTAAQR
+578 TAAKVN
-592 VAAVSQATSNAAIA
+592 VAANAAEA
-606 GSAAAASHGWL
+606 GSKAAAASAGWAL
-617 GFGAVAI
+617 WGAIAI
-624 GAAVMAAVLAFAL
+624 GAGIMAAVLAFAD
-637 GAFETG
+637 GFATG
-643 GIVPGNSFSGD
+643 GVVPGNSFSGD

-709 QAIKRGTVEA
+709 QAIKRGTVDA

-725 AYKAGAKRNKYVA
+725 AYKAGAKRNKYVG

>member
-14 SKSFTTQMQ
+14 SKAFTTQMQ

-120 GTESAAFTSA
+120 GAESATFTSA

-279 AVLTVF
+279 VVLTVF

-314 VTIMAIAGVVA
+314 ITIMAIAGVVA

-395 GQRQLQYEKDKN
+395 GQRQLRYEKDKN
-407 EKLLAETE
+407 EKLLAETQKFT
-415 SAAKRQASIWQ
+415 SAQNEALIS
-426 AQGINAQTTDTSSFS
+426 AQTEQQDIASKNTEEHLASTTEKVQGFWQTVYD
-441 LGLGVSATSQDNV
+441 VSAQQSLNITSQV
-454 TQDKVFAQ
+454 
-462 IAEQAQEP
+462 
-470 ALTFTESWAEAFKT
+470 
-484 YSENL
+484 
-489 LNWCDISK
+489 
-497 EFFSSVGDNLQNTIG
+497 SSVYSALQSNLSTSFQALFQQIG
-512 EAIMQLGDGWSGL
+512 NGWSGL
-525 YDIIKDLGQ
+525 KDIAINFCQ
-534 KMLDSVVNMLAQI
+534 SMYQSFVKMLADLAAEQI
-547 VAEWIMKT
+547 KNIIAVQVAN
-555 VVLQGL
+555 
-561 ETAYAAFKS
+561 
-570 ALLAKQTA
+570 
-578 EEVAQIGIVTAAQR
+578 
-592 VAAVSQATSNAAIA
+592 VAAAKVNIAANAAEA
-606 GSAAAASHGWL
+606 GSKAAAASAGWAL
-617 GFGAVAI
+617 WGAIAI
-624 GAAVMAAVLAFAL
+624 GAGIMAAVLAFAD
-637 GAFETG
+637 GFATG
-643 GIVPGNSFSGD
+643 GVVPGNSFSGD

-709 QAIKRGTVEA
+709 QAIKRGTVDA

-725 AYKAGAKRNKYVA
+725 AYKAGAKRNKYVG

>member
-14 SKSFTTQMQ
+14 SKSFTAQMQ

-154 QAIAGVTDP
+154 QAIAGVADP

-407 EKLLAETE
+407 EKLLAETQKFT
-415 SAAKRQASIWQ
+415 SAQNEALIS
-426 AQGINAQTTDTSSFS
+426 AQTEQQDIASKNTEEHLASTTEKVQGFWQTVYD
-441 LGLGVSATSQDNV
+441 VSAQQSLNITSQV
-454 TQDKVFAQ
+454 
-462 IAEQAQEP
+462 
-470 ALTFTESWAEAFKT
+470 
-484 YSENL
+484 
-489 LNWCDISK
+489 
-497 EFFSSVGDNLQNTIG
+497 SSVYSALQSNLSTSFQTLFQQIG
-512 EAIMQLGDGWSGL
+512 NGWSGL
-525 YDIIKDLGQ
+525 KDIAINFCQSMYQSFVKILADLAAEQIKNIIAVQ
-534 KMLDSVVNMLAQI
+534 
-547 VAEWIMKT
+547 VANT
-555 VVLQGL
+555 
-561 ETAYAAFKS
+561 
-570 ALLAKQTA
+570 
-578 EEVAQIGIVTAAQR
+578 TAAKVN
-592 VAAVSQATSNAAIA
+592 VAANAAEA
-606 GSAAAASHGWL
+606 GSKAAAASAGWAL
-617 GFGAVAI
+617 WGAIAI
-624 GAAVMAAVLAFAL
+624 GAGIMAAVLAFAD
-637 GAFETG
+637 GFATG
-643 GIVPGNSFSGD
+643 GVVPGNSFSGD

-725 AYKAGAKRNKYVA
+725 AYKAGAKRNKYVG

>member
-14 SKSFTTQMQ
+14 SKSFTAQMQ

-49 FAAVGGAITAALGV
+49 FAVVGGAITAALGV

-314 VTIMAIAGVVA
+314 ITIMAIAGVVG

-407 EKLLAETE
+407 EKLLAETQKFT
-415 SAAKRQASIWQ
+415 SAQNEALIS
-426 AQGINAQTTDTSSFS
+426 AQTEQQDIASKNTEEHLASTTEKVQGFWQMVYD
-441 LGLGVSATSQDNV
+441 VSAQQSLNITSQV
-454 TQDKVFAQ
+454 
-462 IAEQAQEP
+462 
-470 ALTFTESWAEAFKT
+470 
-484 YSENL
+484 
-489 LNWCDISK
+489 
-497 EFFSSVGDNLQNTIG
+497 SSVYSALQSNLSTSFQALFQQIG
-512 EAIMQLGDGWSGL
+512 NGWSGL
-525 YDIIKDLGQ
+525 KDIAINFCQSMYQSFVKILADLAAEQIKNIIAVQ
-534 KMLDSVVNMLAQI
+534 
-547 VAEWIMKT
+547 VANT
-555 VVLQGL
+555 
-561 ETAYAAFKS
+561 
-570 ALLAKQTA
+570 
-578 EEVAQIGIVTAAQR
+578 TAAKVN
-592 VAAVSQATSNAAIA
+592 VAANAAEA
-606 GSAAAASHGWL
+606 GSKAAAASAGWAL
-617 GFGAVAI
+617 WGAIAI
-624 GAAVMAAVLAFAL
+624 GAGIMAAVLAFAD
-637 GAFETG
+637 GFATG
-643 GIVPGNSFSGD
+643 GVVPGNSFSGD

-679 EGNTEPGGAGGAVIN
+679 EGNTEPGGTGGAVIN

-725 AYKAGAKRNKYVA
+725 AYKAGAKRNKYVG

>member
-14 SKSFTTQMQ
+14 SKSFTAQMQ

-154 QAIAGVTDP
+154 QAIAGVADP

-407 EKLLAETE
+407 EKLLAETQKFT
-415 SAAKRQASIWQ
+415 SAQNEALIS
-426 AQGINAQTTDTSSFS
+426 AQTEQQDIASKNTEEHLASTTEKVQGFWQTVYD
-441 LGLGVSATSQDNV
+441 VSAQQSLNITSQV
-454 TQDKVFAQ
+454 
-462 IAEQAQEP
+462 
-470 ALTFTESWAEAFKT
+470 
-484 YSENL
+484 
-489 LNWCDISK
+489 
-497 EFFSSVGDNLQNTIG
+497 SSVYSALQSNLSTSFQALFQQIG
-512 EAIMQLGDGWSGL
+512 NGWSGL
-525 YDIIKDLGQ
+525 KDIAINFCQSMYQSFVKILADLAAEQIKNIIAVQ
-534 KMLDSVVNMLAQI
+534 
-547 VAEWIMKT
+547 VANT
-555 VVLQGL
+555 
-561 ETAYAAFKS
+561 
-570 ALLAKQTA
+570 
-578 EEVAQIGIVTAAQR
+578 TAAKVN
-592 VAAVSQATSNAAIA
+592 VAANAAEA
-606 GSAAAASHGWL
+606 GSKAAAASAGWAL
-617 GFGAVAI
+617 WGAIAI
-624 GAAVMAAVLAFAL
+624 GAGIMAAVLAFAD
-637 GAFETG
+637 GFATG
-643 GIVPGNSFSGD
+643 GVVPGNSFSGD

-709 QAIKRGTVEA
+709 QAIKRGTIDA

-725 AYKAGAKRNKYVA
+725 AYKAGAKRNKYVG